1 MTKYF
6 LMYYFYPIN
15 WLRNQ
20 ILPYGINVNM
30 NREFFFSGLFS
41 VHSLDIINFN
51 EYGGL
56 YIEQKDINIIF
67 YDISM
72 DWCPLV
78 VEIYLA
84 GF

>member
-1 MTKYF
+1 MAKYF

-20 ILPYGINVNM
+20 ILLYGINVNM
-30 NREFFFSGLFS
+30 NMEFFCGLFS

-56 YIEQKDINIIF
+56 YIE
-67 YDISM
+67 
-72 DWCPLV
+72 
-78 VEIYLA
+78 
-84 GF
+84 